1 MWVGKMHW
9 EGLGS
14 STSPNGAIKKLDG
27 VIDWLFICDGAKS
40 MGISCVAIES
50 MGTTYASVESMGAN
64 CASNEKTTINEGK

>member
-1 MWVGKMHW
+1 
-9 EGLGS
+9 
-14 STSPNGAIKKLDG
+14 

-64 CASNEKTTINEGK
+64 CASNEKTTINEGKLLQSSTVVSTWHSH